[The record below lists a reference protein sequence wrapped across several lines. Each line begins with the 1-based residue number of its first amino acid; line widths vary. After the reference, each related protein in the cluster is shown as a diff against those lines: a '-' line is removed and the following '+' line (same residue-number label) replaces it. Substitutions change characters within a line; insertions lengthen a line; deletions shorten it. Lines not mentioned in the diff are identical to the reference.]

1 MWIFFI
7 IPNIVSGKPIK
18 ADSIFDNPNNT
29 MVKLSPSGKFISIH
43 YIKEK
48 NHDLRLLNSKTFV
61 LESTLSLGNDNVLN
75 DYYWLNEQQLFINVT
90 HEGRRVNFIGNLV
103 NGKIKPSIIEA
114 EGYLV
119 HYLPEEPGKLM
130 FAKKKNNK
138 SHQLL
143 VVSIESLLSN
153 DFDNAF
159 EVKHNNNR
167 INHYYFD
174 NNSKRVI
181 TSDYDK
187 KNKSIVIRF
196 VPLYG
201 GKWETIISL
210 KNTDYNLKPL
220 DFITDESIAV
230 LTNKNSDKMVLR
242 SYDIKAKKL
251 GKVIYQHPKYDLV
264 SAGFTSEG
272 ILDFVTFKQHGLN
285 QKLFFDKGKAHYRKR
300 LAKTF
305 VNQEVYIIDRVVEK
319 EISLLYVNGS
329 DEPGQYYI
337 YDKQADEAV
346 TFIPSYTNLLEQK
359 FFPSQ
364 QLTIKADDGIELE
377 AFLTLPEGIDHSTLL
392 VMPHG
397 GPIDVQES
405 DRFNKYVQYYVSR
418 GFTVLR
424 VNFRGSAGFGK
435 EFLEKGVGE
444 FGKDIEQDITAAV
457 ARVKQSHTFKYQCAM
472 GSSYGGYS
480 STMLAI
486 KHPEKYDC
494 VIASFGVYDLPLLFN
509 ASNYRSGKEYQKFIE
524 KTVGKFDES
533 LSLVSPVYLAKKLKA
548 PILLIAGRD
557 DDVADFEHTNR
568 FKYILNKLNHPT
580 EIMFYEKTGHG
591 HRFWGGDIHEAAISY
606 DFLMRTLNLPS
617 SSPKEL
623 DEISKQAIANDYAVI
638 ADGYNFKD
646 YVDDDEIKAFK
657 YYQKAA
663 IYSHPR
669 ANFNIGSHYHTGDQ
683 VNIDL
688 DKAVEYYRNSAK
700 LGYAGAHARIGRM
713 YMEGEH
719 LSQNW
724 QTAVDSLLSAKKL
737 KDNPLNNIRLARFYC
752 VSPEKFRNIGKCL
765 ELMDLAQYERISKRV
780 LSNAKQ
786 HIREALAWI
795 FSSAQLNKE
804 EKNKL
809 KKFAIDTFELTTTD
823 ISLDE
828 IRSGQFEF
836 IESDVFGKNGEYSLL
851 PKSGDVLASDDE
863 EARFG
868 LIFNVDIPG
877 INESY
882 DKVAL
887 TAQWIKT
894 TENGNK
900 YYPTNTILYGSP
912 INDWEVL
919 RSFKDIKEEATW
931 TLVLYDFDQN
941 LLLSQKFKVAPSR
954 SKDIVNV
961 NHKP

>member
-1 MWIFFI
+1 MWLFFI
-7 IPNIVSGKPIK
+7 VPNFVSAKPIK
-18 ADSIFDNPNNT
+18 ADTIFDNPDNT
-29 MVKLSPSGKFISIH
+29 MVKLSPSGKFISVHKIN
-43 YIKEK
+43 EK
-48 NHDLRLLNSKTFV
+48 NHYLSLLNSNTFV
-61 LESTLSLGNDNVLN
+61 LESSMSIGNDNVLN
-75 DYYWLNEQQLFINVT
+75 DYYWLNEQQLFIDIT
-90 HEGRRVNFIGNLV
+90 HEGRQVNLIGNLV
-103 NGKIKPSIIEA
+103 NGKIEVRIIEA
-114 EGYLV
+114 EGYLA
-119 HYLPEEPGKLM
+119 HSLPEQSGKLM
-130 FAKKKNNK
+130 FAKKKNIK

-174 NNSKRVI
+174 NNFKRVI
-181 TSDYDK
+181 TSEYDE
-187 KNKSIVIRF
+187 KNKSIVIRY

-201 GKWETIISL
+201 GKWKKIISL

-242 SYDIKAKKL
+242 SYDIKAQKL

-285 QKLFFDKGKAHYRKR
+285 QKLFFDKGKAHFIKR

-305 VNQEVYIIDRVVEK
+305 VNQEVYIIDRVVDK
-319 EISLLYVNGS
+319 KISLLYANGS

-337 YDKQADEAV
+337 YDQQADKAV
-346 TFIPSYTNLLEQK
+346 TFLPSYTKLLEQK

-364 QLTIKADDGIELE
+364 QLTITADDGIELE

-405 DRFNKYVQYYVSR
+405 DRFNKYVQYYASR

-444 FGKDIEQDITAAV
+444 FGKQIEQDITAAV
-457 ARVKQSHTFKYQCAM
+457 AKVMQSHKFKYQCAM
-472 GSSYGGYS
+472 GASYGGYS

-486 KHPEKYDC
+486 KHPKKYDC
-494 VIASFGVYDLPLLFN
+494 VIAAFGIYDLPLLFN
-509 ASNYRSGKEYQKFIE
+509 ASNYRSGKEYQKLIE

-533 LSLVSPVYLAKKLKA
+533 LSSVSPVYLAKQLKA
-548 PILLIAGRD
+548 PVLLIAGRD

-568 FKYILNKLNHPT
+568 FKYVLNKLNHPT
-580 EIMFYEKTGHG
+580 EIMFYKNTGHG
-591 HRFWGGDIHEAAISY
+591 HRSWNGDIHEAAISY
-606 DFLMRTLNLPS
+606 DFLMRTLKLPS
-617 SSPKEL
+617 PLPKDL
-623 DEISKQAIANDYAVI
+623 GEISKQALADDYAAI

-646 YVDDDEIKAFK
+646 LVDDDEIKAFK

-683 VNIDL
+683 VNLNL

-700 LGYAGAHARIGRM
+700 LGYAGAYARLGRM

-719 LSQNW
+719 VSQNW
-724 QTAVDSLLSAKKL
+724 QEAVDSLLSAQQL

-752 VSPEKFRNIGKCL
+752 VSPDEFRNIDKCL

-786 HIREALAWI
+786 HIRETLAWI
-795 FSSAQLNKE
+795 FSSAQLTKE
-804 EKNKL
+804 EHKKL
-809 KKFAIDTFELTTTD
+809 KQFAIDTFELTTTD
-823 ISLDE
+823 VSLDE

-851 PKSGDVLASDDE
+851 PKNDNILASDDE
-863 EARFG
+863 KSRFG

-894 TENGNK
+894 TPNGNK
-900 YYPTNTILYGSP
+900 YFPTNTILYGSP

-941 LLLSQKFKVAPSR
+941 LLFSQKFKVAPSR
-954 SKDIVNV
+954 TKDIVNV
-961 NHKP
+961 NHKL